1 MSQENIEIVRKSF
14 AAMARGDVEGLLE
27 LYDPEIQFLP
37 LTGTRIESGGYHGHA
52 GVRAYFAEVADVWDE
67 LRPYAVNFET
77 TGDVVVVLGGCA
89 VRGKGRRCTREPVY
103 RLAAPTSAPAESRR
117 SPRRSKMDLDTA
129 PLKVKN
135 GCQHAPRRSVG
146 ER

>member
-1 MSQENIEIVRKSF
+1 MSQENVEIVRKSF

-89 VRGKGRRCTREPVY
+89 VRGRGSGIESDSPMAWVITVRSGKVTSHRGY
-103 RLAAPTSAPAESRR
+103 RTSDEALEAAGLSE
-117 SPRRSKMDLDTA
+117 
-129 PLKVKN
+129 
-135 GCQHAPRRSVG
+135 
-146 ER
+146 